1 MKKTCSIFHFLSQIF
16 QLESC
21 FRMVA
26 VHINRSKTVK
36 LLLCT
41 TTVVLHR
48 ELTTNKN
55 KPTTGVM
62 QDCLPRAKQILSF
75 LTFPILLLEQL
86 PSAVDSGVVSLL
98 ALTSNFRGK
107 WTAALTSP
115 KLTHRRLKYP
125 QQVRD
130 DLLPSG
136 GIKVSLGPVH
146 E

>member
-26 VHINRSKTVK
+26 VHINRSKLK

-48 ELTTNKN
+48 ELTLQIKINQQQVLCKIAYQEQNKFY
-55 KPTTGVM
+55 
-62 QDCLPRAKQILSF
+62 LSS
-75 LTFPILLLEQL
+75 LLLLEQL

>member
-1 MKKTCSIFHFLSQIF
+1 MLKECLAQQSSNFVCLAAVMKKTCSIFHFLSQIF

-48 ELTTNKN
+48 ELT
-55 KPTTGVM
+55 
-62 QDCLPRAKQILSF
+62 LQIK
-75 LTFPILLLEQL
+75 INQ
-86 PSAVDSGVVSLL
+86 
-98 ALTSNFRGK
+98 
-107 WTAALTSP
+107 
-115 KLTHRRLKYP
+115 
-125 QQVRD
+125 QQV
-130 DLLPSG
+130 LCK
-136 GIKVSLGPVH
+136 IAYQ